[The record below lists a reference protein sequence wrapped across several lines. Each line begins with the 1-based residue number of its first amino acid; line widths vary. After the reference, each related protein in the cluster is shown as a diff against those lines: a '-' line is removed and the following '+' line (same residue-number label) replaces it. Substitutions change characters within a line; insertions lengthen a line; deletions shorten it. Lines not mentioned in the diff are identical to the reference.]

1 MTFTLNDLEA
11 RVHERAAAS
20 ADVSYT
26 RKLLDRGVAHCAKK
40 LGEEAVEIALA
51 AVTEDRE
58 HLIAETADLLYHLF
72 VVLEARGIKLAEV
85 EAVLGERTAYSGPRR
100 EGGTQGR
107 LARQHD
113 PEKWNR
119 FSDKIMR
126 QGKLM
131 DKRTD
136 DGFSPYLTLSRGEWA
151 ALREDT
157 PMTLTADEVTRVRS
171 LHDRLDM
178 KEIEEIYLPI
188 SRLLSLY
195 VAATQRLF
203 IVQQHFLGT
212 AEAKVPYIIGVA
224 GSVAV
229 GKSTTARV
237 LQALLARWPNTP
249 KVDLVTTDGFLL
261 PNAILE
267 REGLMEKKGFPESYD
282 LPALLRF
289 LADVKAGRRPVRA
302 PIYSHLVYDV
312 VPNQWVEVDRPDILI
327 VEGLNV
333 LQAGHLPKDGKAI
346 PYVSDFFDFSVY
358 IDAEEDVLRKWYV
371 DRFLTLRETAFRDPK
386 SYFHRYSSLN
396 DKQARETATSIW
408 ERINLINLRENIVPT
423 RQRAHLILKK
433 EASHLVQEVALR
445 KL

>member
-1 MTFTLNDLEA
+1 M
-11 RVHERAAAS
+11 
-20 ADVSYT
+20 
-26 RKLLDRGVAHCAKK
+26 
-40 LGEEAVEIALA
+40 
-51 AVTEDRE
+51 
-58 HLIAETADLLYHLF
+58 
-72 VVLEARGIKLAEV
+72 
-85 EAVLGERTAYSGPRR
+85 
-100 EGGTQGR
+100 
-107 LARQHD
+107 
-113 PEKWNR
+113 
-119 FSDKIMR
+119 
-126 QGKLM
+126 M

-136 DGFSPYLTLSRGEWA
+136 DGISPYGIFSRTQWA
-151 ALREDT
+151 ALRDDT

-178 KEIEEIYLPI
+178 NEVEEIYLPL

-237 LQALLARWPNTP
+237 LQALLARWPNVP

-261 PNAILE
+261 PNAVLE
-267 REGLMEKKGFPESYD
+267 REGLMERKGFPESYD
-282 LPALLRF
+282 LPTLLRF

-312 VPNQWVEVDRPDILI
+312 MPNQWIEVDRPDILI

-333 LQAGHLPKDGKAI
+333 LQTGQLPKDGKAI

-358 IDAEEDVLRKWYV
+358 IDADEEVLRRWYV
-371 DRFLTLRETAFRDPK
+371 NRFLTLRQTAFRDPK
-386 SYFHRYSSLN
+386 SYFHRYASL
-396 DKQARETATSIW
+396 DDQQATETANSIW
-408 ERINLINLRENIVPT
+408 NRINLVNLNENIVPT

-433 EASHLVQEVALR
+433 DANHQVQEVALR